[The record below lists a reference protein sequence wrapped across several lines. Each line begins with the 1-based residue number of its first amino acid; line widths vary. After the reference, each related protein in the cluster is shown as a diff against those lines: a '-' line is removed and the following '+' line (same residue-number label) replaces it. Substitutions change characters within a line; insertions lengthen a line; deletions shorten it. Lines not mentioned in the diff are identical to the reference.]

1 MSPLRCLVII
11 LSCAVGIHALQL
23 PPVLNKPRALQG
35 FVVSRGGGGVARRAT
50 PHTGFC
56 SDAGVAG
63 PMRANGVYLKQDSGM
78 RISRIVTASTSS
90 YDAMVKLGRATS
102 RAEIMKICL
111 LRHKRTSLLFEQ
123 QELPAQQHRVQG
135 GWAFEQMPDSSISA
149 CSGLPGSVLWA
160 TDAASSYTK
169 QIEVGSWLLSMVY
182 AHDCNHYTAL
192 FSPSTSRVFE
202 HAQPITLVRP
212 GVTTPPIVDT
222 AYGPMWTIMFIELQC
237 CDELGFPKR
246 GCHTKH
252 RHGEATSQ
260 PGSV

>member
-1 MSPLRCLVII
+1 
-11 LSCAVGIHALQL
+11 
-23 PPVLNKPRALQG
+23 
-35 FVVSRGGGGVARRAT
+35 
-50 PHTGFC
+50 
-56 SDAGVAG
+56 
-63 PMRANGVYLKQDSGM
+63 M

-90 YDAMVKLGRATS
+90 YDAMVKLGHATS

-123 QELPAQQHRVQG
+123 QELPAQQNRVQRG
-135 GWAFEQMPDSSISA
+135 SGFEQMNDSSISA
-149 CSGLPGSVLWA
+149 RSGLPGSVLWA

-212 GVTTPPIVDT
+212 GVVTPHIVDT
-222 AYGPMWTIMFIELQC
+222 ADGPMWTIIFIELQY
-237 CDELGFPKR
+237 CDELGFSKR
-246 GCHTKH
+246 G
-252 RHGEATSQ
+252 
-260 PGSV
+260 